1 MKGTTKEITS
11 HDGAFFDFLR
21 PLMSARIPSMKNLPT
36 PLAKIVLVPFELMAE
51 ASVIDAAVKNIFLDQ
66 ARLHSL
72 IPLNEEMGNIMKA
85 VKSLE
90 KLGLLIKGITKI
102 VQNKTKEQKL
112 EFLDMLLGTLAAH
125 LLRNILAGTEV
136 IKGGDG
142 VIRASKG

>member
-1 MKGTTKEITS
+1 
-11 HDGAFFDFLR
+11 
-21 PLMSARIPSMKNLPT
+21 
-36 PLAKIVLVPFELMAE
+36 
-51 ASVIDAAVKNIFLDQ
+51 
-66 ARLHSL
+66 
-72 IPLNEEMGNIMKA
+72 MKA

-90 KLGLLIKGITKI
+90 KLGLLRKGITKI

>member
-1 MKGTTKEITS
+1 
-11 HDGAFFDFLR
+11 
-21 PLMSARIPSMKNLPT
+21 
-36 PLAKIVLVPFELMAE
+36 
-51 ASVIDAAVKNIFLDQ
+51 
-66 ARLHSL
+66 
-72 IPLNEEMGNIMKA
+72 MGSIMKS

-136 IKGGDG
+136 IKRGDG

>member
-1 MKGTTKEITS
+1 
-11 HDGAFFDFLR
+11 
-21 PLMSARIPSMKNLPT
+21 
-36 PLAKIVLVPFELMAE
+36 
-51 ASVIDAAVKNIFLDQ
+51 
-66 ARLHSL
+66 
-72 IPLNEEMGNIMKA
+72 MGNTMKA

-142 VIRASKG
+142 VIRASKGQNF

>member
-1 MKGTTKEITS
+1 
-11 HDGAFFDFLR
+11 
-21 PLMSARIPSMKNLPT
+21 
-36 PLAKIVLVPFELMAE
+36 
-51 ASVIDAAVKNIFLDQ
+51 
-66 ARLHSL
+66 
-72 IPLNEEMGNIMKA
+72 MGNIMKA

-125 LLRNILAGTEV
+125 LLRNILAGPEV

>member
-1 MKGTTKEITS
+1 
-11 HDGAFFDFLR
+11 
-21 PLMSARIPSMKNLPT
+21 
-36 PLAKIVLVPFELMAE
+36 
-51 ASVIDAAVKNIFLDQ
+51 
-66 ARLHSL
+66 
-72 IPLNEEMGNIMKA
+72 MGNIMKA